1 MPATRTI
8 QTTIAL
14 AGEAAFRREMESVN
28 RNLRTL
34 KAEVKAAES
43 AFQSQGK
50 SVDTLKNYQSKLQE
64 AYNQTKVKAEA
75 LAQAVKDAAD
85 KYGDNSKEADR
96 QREALAKARA
106 EMNGYEA
113 ALQKTSAEL
122 EKAEKEEKD
131 AAEGIREVG
140 DSSEKAAGQ
149 LSAMDVAL
157 GNMMANLAQKGI
169 DLLKE
174 IGRVGIE
181 YNAQIESYTMAMTTA
196 LGSAEA
202 AAAAIDN
209 IKLDAAVTPYS
220 VDALV
225 RANQLL
231 IAAGESADGARAT
244 IMALSDAVSATGGG
258 NDELMR
264 MAQNLQQ
271 IQNVG
276 KASAMDIKQFQMAGI
291 DVYGILADY
300 TGMAI
305 KDVSK
310 LTITYDLLAAALQ
323 AAAQEGGRYFGAN
336 AAQAATLNGQLSTLQ
351 DNVKSKLG
359 EAFQSTSNVLTT
371 KVLPAVNEFIAGL
384 DMDEVLAGFMELV
397 NAAGAVGGA
406 IAAVQAA
413 RAISSWI
420 SAANEAI
427 TAFGQAAISVT
438 TMEEG
443 LELMSGKLSIAQMV
457 YGVLT
462 GQISAAT
469 VGQLALNAAVSFFP
483 AAILV
488 AGFTAVA
495 IAGKRAAD
503 EIQALRGEIAQPILQ
518 SDSLEDVSAQLEQL
532 RQRYADLKNE
542 INENGGYRN
551 ATQEQVTE
559 FEAISGAIEDVSAH
573 YEDLKVKAEAA
584 AQAEAEHQAYLE
596 STAGKIE
603 TLTVELDELK
613 EAYDKAYQSAYDSLI
628 GQFDLFEK
636 VEPVVAKSADD
647 MIAALESQ
655 AEYFNRYAD
664 NLDMLHTL
672 TAEGIGLNANLV
684 EGLTDGSEQSVVA
697 AETLVKGYQ
706 DALAQGEDAAQAYVE
721 RINSA
726 YEAQQE
732 AADRAAREMVETQ
745 ANQIAEMEA
754 QLQDLNNRL
763 IAESQAAALNA
774 SGAWGSSFT
783 SGLSSALPDILSKMF
798 SAGQDATNAFQAG
811 LDSGELRLPPIK
823 MGGGRA
829 LVNNE
834 SFHSHAL
841 GLDRVP
847 YDGYLAELH
856 RNEMVVPAQLAD
868 VLRSGGGRSGP
879 TINIYPQ
886 ELNQSTMDYIYSS
899 VVERAGDD
907 I

>member
-397 NAAGAVGGA
+397 NAAGAVGL
-406 IAAVQAA
+406 
-413 RAISSWI
+413 R
-420 SAANEAI
+420 
-427 TAFGQAAISVT
+427 AAIEYYNRTGFDAIVKREEALGELAFDALSSVPNLHI
-438 TMEEG
+438 MGSNQAKEHNG
-443 LELMSGKLSIAQMV
+443 IFSFSLDGVHPHDIAE
-457 YGVLT
+457 
-462 GQISAAT
+462 I
-469 VGQLALNAAVSFFP
+469 LNADGVC
-483 AAILV
+483 IR
-488 AGFTAVA
+488 AGHHCAQVLMQHMKTPSTV
-495 IAGKRAAD
+495 RA
-503 EIQALRGEIAQPILQ
+503 
-518 SDSLEDVSAQLEQL
+518 SLAFYNREED
-532 RQRYADLKNE
+532 
-542 INENGGYRN
+542 
-551 ATQEQVTE
+551 
-559 FEAISGAIEDVSAH
+559 IE
-573 YEDLKVKAEAA
+573 
-584 AQAEAEHQAYLE
+584 
-596 STAGKIE
+596 
-603 TLTVELDELK
+603 
-613 EAYDKAYQSAYDSLI
+613 
-628 GQFDLFEK
+628 
-636 VEPVVAKSADD
+636 
-647 MIAALESQ
+647 
-655 AEYFNRYAD
+655 R
-664 NLDMLHTL
+664 
-672 TAEGIGLNANLV
+672 
-684 EGLTDGSEQSVVA
+684 
-697 AETLVKGYQ
+697 
-706 DALAQGEDAAQAYVE
+706 LAQSLMTVRRRMGYVE
-721 RINSA
+721 
-726 YEAQQE
+726 
-732 AADRAAREMVETQ
+732 
-745 ANQIAEMEA
+745 
-754 QLQDLNNRL
+754 
-763 IAESQAAALNA
+763 
-774 SGAWGSSFT
+774 
-783 SGLSSALPDILSKMF
+783 
-798 SAGQDATNAFQAG
+798 
-811 LDSGELRLPPIK
+811 
-823 MGGGRA
+823 
-829 LVNNE
+829 
-834 SFHSHAL
+834 
-841 GLDRVP
+841 
-847 YDGYLAELH
+847 
-856 RNEMVVPAQLAD
+856 
-868 VLRSGGGRSGP
+868 
-879 TINIYPQ
+879 
-886 ELNQSTMDYIYSS
+886 
-899 VVERAGDD
+899 
-907 I
+907 